1 MEIPDPSF
9 RRRLLIESLTV
20 VAAEASVQVAW
31 LYRHGVLADEIA
43 LGFDDAFRLAGRLAE
58 EGLLGREAL
67 PALRALGV
75 IFHEMSGQEDAG
87 RWTKNAL
94 STDEGWQQAR
104 RLARKVLVAELG
116 EWSLP
121 LPEICVVR

>member
-1 MEIPDPSF
+1 MEIPDSSF

-31 LYRHGVLADEIA
+31 LDRHGVLADEIA
-43 LGFDDAFRLAGRLAE
+43 LDFHDAFRLAGLLTE

-67 PALRALGV
+67 PDLRAIGA
-75 IFHEMSGQEDAG
+75 IFHEMSGQEDVG
-87 RWTKNAL
+87 RWTENAL
-94 STDEGWQQAR
+94 FTDGGWQQAR

-121 LPEICVVR
+121 MPEICVVR

>member
-20 VAAEASVQVAW
+20 VAAEASVQVTW
-31 LYRHGVLADEIA
+31 LDRHGVLADEIG
-43 LGFDDAFRLAGRLAE
+43 LDFDDAFRMAGRLAE
-58 EGLLGREAL
+58 EGLLGREVL
-67 PALRALGV
+67 PDIRAIGA
-75 IFHEMSGQEDAG
+75 IFHEMSGQDDVR

-94 STDEGWQQAR
+94 STDEGRQQAR
-104 RLARKVLVAELG
+104 RLARKILVAELG

-121 LPEICVVR
+121 MPEICVVR